1 MRKLRGRVVRLPF
14 VVSYERNAPAILLVV
29 FSRSLRVSI
38 LLLLLLVV
46 PLEMIR
52 RGNSRLMMMMMK
64 KCDGREKEER
74 ILHRIR
80 TNSFNKLPTIR
91 RLKGPKGND
100 TAPTTIEGN
109 FHHAVV
115 HRDEYYC

>member
-38 LLLLLLVV
+38 LLLLLLLV

-64 KCDGREKEER
+64 NV
-74 ILHRIR
+74 
-80 TNSFNKLPTIR
+80 T
-91 RLKGPKGND
+91 
-100 TAPTTIEGN
+100 EGKKKN
-109 FHHAVV
+109 EFCFEFPHKFF
-115 HRDEYYC
+115 

>member
-1 MRKLRGRVVRLPF
+1 MRLPF

-38 LLLLLLVV
+38 LLLLLLV

-64 KCDGREKEER
+64 NVTEGKKKNEFC
-74 ILHRIR
+74 
-80 TNSFNKLPTIR
+80 
-91 RLKGPKGND
+91 
-100 TAPTTIEGN
+100 IE
-109 FHHAVV
+109 FPHKFF
-115 HRDEYYC
+115 